1 MDSVPVRRA
10 VARPY
15 RSVLSALEKRV
26 YLPDINPSYYHAFGI
41 AASILFIYAQASWL
55 KILILGLVL
64 VADWLD
70 GATARRYHKCCRAG
84 YMTDVVTDRL
94 SEGFIFWSIASTTL
108 GQVFFLL
115 WLANLIL
122 AFYSVHSNKHTALPL
137 RCAYL
142 VILIAQSVALI
153 P

>member
-1 MDSVPVRRA
+1 MGSIPVRRA
-10 VARPY
+10 VTRPY
-15 RSVLSALEKRV
+15 RSVLSMLEKQV
-26 YLPDINPSYYHAFGI
+26 YLPDISPSYYHAFAI
-41 AASILFIYAQASWL
+41 VASILFIYAQAPWL

-64 VADWLD
+64 VSDWLD

-84 YMTDVVTDRL
+84 YMTDVVTDRV
-94 SEGFIFWSIASTTL
+94 SEGFIFSTIVGTTL

-137 RCAYL
+137 RLAYL
-142 VILIAQSVALI
+142 IILIGQAVALAR
-153 P
+153 

>member
-1 MDSVPVRRA
+1 MDSVPVRRT
-10 VARPY
+10 VTRPY
-15 RSVLSALEKRV
+15 RAVFSALEKRV
-26 YLPDINPSYYHAFGI
+26 YLPDISPSYYHAFAI
-41 AASILFIYAQASWL
+41 IASILFIYAQAPWL

-94 SEGFIFWSIASTTL
+94 SEGFIFGSIASTTP

-115 WLANLIL
+115 WLTNLIL
-122 AFYSVHSNKHTALPL
+122 AYYSVRSNKHTSLPL
-137 RCAYL
+137 RCLYL
-142 VILIAQSVALI
+142 IILIAQTVALV

>member
-1 MDSVPVRRA
+1 MDSIPVRRS

-15 RSVLSALEKRV
+15 RAVFSAIEKWV
-26 YLPDINPSYYHAFGI
+26 TLPDISPSYYHAFAI
-41 AASILFIYAQASWL
+41 VASILFIYAQAPWL

-94 SEGFIFWSIASTTL
+94 SEGFIFGSIAGTTL
-108 GQVFFLL
+108 GQIFFLL
-115 WLANLIL
+115 WLANLAL
-122 AFYSVHSNKHTALPL
+122 AYYSLHSNKHTALPL

-142 VILIAQSVALI
+142 IILIAQAVAI
-153 P
+153 AP

>member
-1 MDSVPVRRA
+1 MDSVPVRRT
-10 VARPY
+10 VTRPY
-15 RSVLSALEKRV
+15 RALFSAVEKRV
-26 YLPDINPSYYHAFGI
+26 YLPDISPSYYHAFAI
-41 AASILFIYAQASWL
+41 AASILFIYAQAPWL

-64 VADWLD
+64 FSDWLD

-94 SEGFIFWSIASTTL
+94 SEGFIFVSIAGTTL

-115 WLANLIL
+115 WFANLIL
-122 AFYSVHSNKHTALPL
+122 AYYSVHTNKHTSLPL
-137 RCAYL
+137 RCIYL
-142 VILIAQSVALI
+142 IILIAQAVALM

>member
-1 MDSVPVRRA
+1 MDSVPIRRS

-15 RSVLSALEKRV
+15 RSVLGVLEKRV
-26 YLPDINPSYYHAFGI
+26 PLPDISPSYYHAFGI
-41 AASILFIYAQASWL
+41 TASILFIYAQAPWL

-64 VADWLD
+64 AADWLD

-94 SEGFIFWSIASTTL
+94 SEGFIFASIAGTTL
-108 GQVFFLL
+108 GQIFFLL

-122 AFYSVHSNKHTALPL
+122 AYYSLRSNKHTALPL

-142 VILIAQSVALI
+142 IILIAQVVAI
-153 P
+153 AP